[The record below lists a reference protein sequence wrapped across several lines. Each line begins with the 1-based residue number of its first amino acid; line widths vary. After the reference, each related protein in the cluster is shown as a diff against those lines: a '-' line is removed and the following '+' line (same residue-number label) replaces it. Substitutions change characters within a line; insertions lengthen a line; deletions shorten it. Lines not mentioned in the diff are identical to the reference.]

1 MAAVGTLPGAAAVAG
16 ASVPQRQRRGGA
28 PSFVA
33 AYVPE
38 GTRLVCERQLRPA
51 PVLACSSIP
60 PSRPARRRFLSAAA
74 AAASSGS
81 AGEAEP
87 QGFAERYPTLVTG
100 FFFFLWYFLNV
111 IFNILNKKIFDY
123 FPYPYLYQ

>member
-1 MAAVGTLPGAAAVAG
+1 MAAIGTLPGAAAVAG

-38 GTRLVCERQLRPA
+38 GSRLVFGRQLRSA
-51 PVLACSSIP
+51 PVLACSSIS

-81 AGEAEP
+81 AGLVHLFLPSRLSAPHLAFVQATTIWGFGGSAIVYSWKLLEAE
-87 QGFAERYPTLVTG
+87 V
-100 FFFFLWYFLNV
+100 
-111 IFNILNKKIFDY
+111 
-123 FPYPYLYQ
+123 